1 MLLSLHVK
9 NLALIHETEVE
20 FGTGLNILT
29 GETGAGK
36 SILIGSVLLALG
48 AKAEKDLIRS
58 GAEYA
63 LVELVFRT
71 HRADVK
77 EKMQELDLSMEED
90 DTITISRKIQESRS
104 VCKVNGEAVSA
115 RICKELAE
123 LLIDIHGQHEHQ
135 SLLNIRNHLAY
146 LDDYCGEEL
155 TPVANQLKEQYAL
168 VKTLQEKL
176 HESDVDEETRRKELS
191 LAQFELEQIEEAKL
205 IPGEAEDL
213 ERSFCKME
221 NARKITE
228 GVMTAHQYL
237 GYDEQ
242 DSAGNQT
249 GRALRELKNV
259 VPYDEKLAE
268 GLSILLDIDGL
279 LNDLNRFLS
288 NYLEELEFDEETFMT
303 CEHRLNQINQLRSR
317 YGSSIEDILE
327 YAQKQQERIDKLKN
341 FDEYRERIS
350 QEYEKE
356 REKLLSLCESV
367 SVIRR
372 KYALQLSQQLRQAL
386 IDLNFL
392 HVEFG
397 VEVRTDQNRISG
409 IGFDEVEFMISTNP
423 GEPMRPLKQIASGGE
438 LSRIMLAI
446 KSVFARKD
454 EIETLIFDEIDSGI
468 SGKTAWKVSKKLGE
482 LSRSHQII
490 CITHLPQIAANAD
503 NHYLIEKRSDGK
515 VTRTDLT
522 RLSEDESIA
531 ELARMLGGETMT
543 ETVLDNA
550 REIRRQAK
558 SS

>member
-77 EKMQELDLSMEED
+77 EKMQELDLSMETD
-90 DTITISRKIQESRS
+90 DTITISRKIQENRS
-104 VCKVNGEAVSA
+104 ICKVNGEAVSA

-168 VKTLQEKL
+168 VKKLQEKL

-242 DSAGNQT
+242 DSVGNQT

-259 VPYDEKLAE
+259 VSYDEKLTE

-288 NYLEELEFDEETFMT
+288 NYIEELEFDEETFMA

-327 YAQKQQERIDKLKN
+327 YAQKQQEKIDKLKN

-350 QEYEKE
+350 KEYEKE
-356 REKLLSLCESV
+356 REELLSLCERV

-409 IGFDEVEFMISTNP
+409 NGFDEVEFMISTNP

-503 NHYLIEKRSDGK
+503 NHYLIEKQSDGK

-522 RLSEDESIA
+522 RLSEDESIT

>member
-1 MLLSLHVK
+1 MLVSLHVK
-9 NLALIHETEVE
+9 NLALIHETEIE
-20 FGTGLNILT
+20 FSAGLNILT

-48 AKAEKDLIRS
+48 AKAEKDLIRK

-63 LVELVFRT
+63 LVELVFQT
-71 HRADVK
+71 QRADVK
-77 EKMQELDLSMEED
+77 GKMKELDLSMED
-90 DTITISRKIQESRS
+90 DTITISRKIQENRS

-146 LDDYCGEEL
+146 LDDYCGEKL
-155 TPVANQLKEQYAL
+155 ASVVRQLREQYAL
-168 VKTLQEKL
+168 AKTLQEKL
-176 HESDVDEETRRKELS
+176 CESDVDEEARRKELS
-191 LAQFELEQIEEAKL
+191 LAQFELEQIEAAKL
-205 IPGEAEDL
+205 IPGEELEL
-213 ERSFCKME
+213 ERSYRRME

-228 GVMTAHQYL
+228 GVMAAHHYL
-237 GYDEQ
+237 GYDAQ

-249 GRALRELKNV
+249 GRALKELKNV
-259 VPYDEKLAE
+259 VSYDEKLSD
-268 GLSILLDIDGL
+268 GMSILLDIDGL

-288 NYLEELEFDEETFMT
+288 DYLEELEFDEETFLT
-303 CEHRLNQINQLRSR
+303 CENRLNLINQLKSR
-317 YGSSIEDILE
+317 YGSSIDAILD
-327 YAQKQQERIDKLKN
+327 YAQMLRTKMETLMH
-341 FDEYRERIS
+341 FDEYREKIR
-350 QEYEKE
+350 QEYEIE
-356 REKLLSLCESV
+356 RNKLLSLCEDASL
-367 SVIRR
+367 IR
-372 KYALQLSQQLRQAL
+372 KEAAVQLSQQLKQAL

-392 HVEFG
+392 HVEFE
-397 VEVRTDQNRISG
+397 VEVRTDRDRISG
-409 IGFDEVEFMISTNP
+409 NGYDEVEFMISTNP

-468 SGKTAWKVSKKLGE
+468 SGKTAWKVSRKLGE
-482 LSRSHQII
+482 LSQSHQII

-503 NHYLIEKRSDGK
+503 SHYLIEKQTDGV
-515 VTRTDLT
+515 VTKTNLEK
-522 RLSEDESIA
+522 LSEEESIA

-543 ETVLDNA
+543 DAVLDNA